1 MNTIG
6 AAPFDIYAPGF
17 GEFLVPRQRETCY
30 PSVRWP
36 HIGQVMAGFTPVPAV
51 PRPRTIELASGTELE
66 GLMTRLYQYD
76 VFISYQ
82 RTSPTVPLWIKHHFY
97 PRLSELLDDNAD
109 FEVKIFYDEHIPAG
123 VKWPEKVQGALRR
136 TRILLPVC
144 SPKYFQDEWC
154 LAEWHSM
161 AKREEILG
169 MSSAEN
175 AESLIYPV
183 IFSDSKNFPEYARER
198 RMRSFKDLNQPYPHF
213 QASAAYLEFHR
224 EMGRVA
230 AELVEI
236 IERTPEWRPDWPVT
250 MPKPEPP
257 RRPRLPRL

>member
-1 MNTIG
+1 
-6 AAPFDIYAPGF
+6 
-17 GEFLVPRQRETCY
+17 
-30 PSVRWP
+30 
-36 HIGQVMAGFTPVPAV
+36 
-51 PRPRTIELASGTELE
+51 
-66 GLMTRLYQYD
+66 MTRLYQYD

-82 RTSPTVPLWIKHHFY
+82 RTSSTVPLWIRHHFY

-109 FEVKIFYDEHIPAG
+109 FDVKIFYDEQVPVGVTWPA
-123 VKWPEKVQGALRR
+123 KLEGALRR

-175 AESLIYPV
+175 PESLIYPV
-183 IFSDSKNFPEYARER
+183 IFSDSENFPGYARER
-198 RMRSFKDLNQPYPHF
+198 RMRSFRGLNQPYPHF
-213 QASAAYLEFHR
+213 QASPAYLDFHR
-224 EMGRVA
+224 AMDRVA
-230 AELVEI
+230 EDLVQI
-236 IERTPEWRPDWPVT
+236 IEQAPDWCSDWPVT